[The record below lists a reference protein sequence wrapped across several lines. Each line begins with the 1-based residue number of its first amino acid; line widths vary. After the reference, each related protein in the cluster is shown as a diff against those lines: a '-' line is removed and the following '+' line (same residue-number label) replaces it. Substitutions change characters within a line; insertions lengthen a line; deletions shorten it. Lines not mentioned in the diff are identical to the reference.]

1 MAFLS
6 GLRGH
11 YHEALTS
18 ASYLLLPL
26 WALNAGHESAW
37 AICLGLLALIG
48 IFAWASTHRRA
59 RAIAEL
65 ATSRIG
71 SAAQGYVE
79 LHARASVEPGNL
91 IISPLSGISCI
102 WYRYR
107 VYSKD
112 NSDREWR
119 EIDSATSDAVF
130 EIGDST
136 GSCQVDPDHAEVIAP
151 ERRVTYQGDYKRVE
165 ELLFGGGL
173 IYVLGEFSTTGGA
186 ASALSLNEDVGALLG
201 EWKQDSAGLK
211 RRFDLNADGMVD
223 LKEWELA
230 RQLAIRTVEKQH
242 REIRAEAGVHVMR
255 APQDGRLF
263 LISGLSP
270 HKLRQRYLWWS
281 FFHLSVFFCA
291 VGALMWR
298 W

>member
-18 ASYLLLPL
+18 ASYLLLAL
-26 WALNAGHESAW
+26 WALNTGHESAW
-37 AICLGLLALIG
+37 AIGLGLLALIA
-48 IFAWASTHRRA
+48 IFAWTSTHRRA

-91 IISPLSGISCI
+91 IISPFSGIPCI

-119 EIDSATSDAVF
+119 EIDRATSDAVF
-130 EIGDST
+130 EISDNT

-151 ERRVTYQGDYKRVE
+151 ERRVTYQGDYKQVE
-165 ELLFGGGL
+165 DLLFGGGL

-186 ASALSLNEDVGALLG
+186 ASALSLNEDVGFLLG

-211 RRFDLNADGMVD
+211 RRFDLNADGVVD

-281 FFHLSVFFCA
+281 YFHLSVLFCT